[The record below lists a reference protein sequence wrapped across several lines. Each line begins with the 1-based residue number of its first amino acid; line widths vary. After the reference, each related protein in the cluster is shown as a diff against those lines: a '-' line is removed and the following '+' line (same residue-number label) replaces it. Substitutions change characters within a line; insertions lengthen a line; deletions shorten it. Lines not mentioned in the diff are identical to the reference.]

1 VFSLKSALETAQE
14 TNRELRKAV
23 KELKS
28 DSRTLKT
35 RIDWLEG
42 DVSEKIKLHVRLETA
57 TLKRDIVEEMEG
69 YLDGDRTL
77 NVTGELLNVRGEF
90 RFKPYDSD

>member
-1 VFSLKSALETAQE
+1 MSSLKSALETAQE

-28 DSRTLKT
+28 DSRTLKK

-42 DVSEKIKLHVRLETA
+42 DILEKIKLHVRLETA

-69 YLDGDRTL
+69 YLDGDQTL

-90 RFKPYDSD
+90 RFKPYGSD